1 MLCPWAFYQS
11 GTACTMNRWTVA
23 ISLFV
28 VLSLPALACTDTT
41 STSTPAF
48 EEAPTVAASTIV
60 VIPLTPPATLIPPG
74 PTLNRSP
81 ATPRANTV
89 AASTPLPTI
98 AAAACPTVAVD
109 GPSQSPGTLLI
120 SFQATVKQTAEGCSL
135 HGEIQVDPGD
145 HGVSAGE
152 VHLLF
157 DSALLHLTEIEVGD
171 LLGAQPLVGH
181 QAIDNDQGTMGL
193 ALARVGQT
201 TSSTPA
207 GIFASVKGEL
217 LSSAPGAIYK
227 ITIGDVEPY
236 VTGFV
241 DENFHDISQIKS
253 QGATVHV
260 Q

>member
-1 MLCPWAFYQS
+1 MD
-11 GTACTMNRWTVA
+11 RWTVA

-41 STSTPAF
+41 STPAF
-48 EEAPTVAASTIV
+48 EEAPMVAASTIV

-109 GPSQSPGTLLI
+109 SSSQSPESLLI
-120 SFQATVKQTAEGCSL
+120 SFQATVEKTAEGCFL
-135 HGEIQVDPGD
+135 HGEIQVDAGG

-157 DSALLHLTEIEVGD
+157 DPALLHLTEIEVGD

-181 QAIDNDQGTMGL
+181 QAIDNEQGTMGL

-227 ITIGDVEPY
+227 ITIGNVEPY

-241 DENFHDISQIKS
+241 DENFQDIQQMEY